1 MTQTTPLQTTP
12 MNPEPHDA
20 STPPVQT
27 SAPAKRKTLKLPDN
41 ALTATIGTLL
51 GVLLV
56 LAFNQT
62 GARITDTN
70 DRLTDTN
77 DRLTRLEDKVV
88 AGFTRIDERFAAQ
101 DAKFD
106 ERFAAQDA
114 KFEARFAAQ
123 DAKFEA
129 RFAAQDAKLDEINLK
144 LTTLIAALNA
154 TAEVEAAVDG
164 RLLDPDNPPDDG
176 AAN

>member
-101 DAKFD
+101 DAKF
-106 ERFAAQDA
+106 
-114 KFEARFAAQ
+114 EARFAAQ
-123 DAKFEA
+123 DN
-129 RFAAQDAKLDEINLK
+129 KLDEIYLK

-164 RLLDPDNPPDDG
+164 RLLDPHNPPDDG

>member
-20 STPPVQT
+20 STPSVQT

-70 DRLTDTN
+70 DRLADTN

-101 DAKFD
+101 DAK
-106 ERFAAQDA
+106 
-114 KFEARFAAQ
+114 
-123 DAKFEA
+123 
-129 RFAAQDAKLDEINLK
+129 LDEIYLK
-144 LTTLIAALNA
+144 LTALIAALNA
-154 TAEVEAAVDG
+154 TAEVETALDG

-176 AAN
+176 PAN